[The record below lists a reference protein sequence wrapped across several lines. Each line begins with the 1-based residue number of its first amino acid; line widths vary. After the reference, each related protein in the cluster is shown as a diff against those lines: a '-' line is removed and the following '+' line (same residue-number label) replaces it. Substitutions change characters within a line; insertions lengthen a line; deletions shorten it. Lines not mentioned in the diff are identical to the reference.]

1 MYESKFEGK
10 DEIIDLSLLPPC
22 SSSLKLHSMRAAYIA
37 RRYRLSTENYIEE
50 PNPSEHGWT
59 SDGQI
64 RWIDRA
70 FPEEIELLL
79 VDEDDG
85 ETTDS
90 NYSEE
95 EDMSEDSDEDFS

>member
-1 MYESKFEGK
+1 
-10 DEIIDLSLLPPC
+10 
-22 SSSLKLHSMRAAYIA
+22 MRAAWIA
-37 RRYRLSTENYIEE
+37 RLYRLSTEKYIEE
-50 PNPSEHGWT
+50 PNPSEHWWK

-79 VDEDDG
+79 VDENVS
-85 ETTDS
+85 ETTGS

>member
-1 MYESKFEGK
+1 
-10 DEIIDLSLLPPC
+10 
-22 SSSLKLHSMRAAYIA
+22 MRAAYIA
-37 RRYRLSTENYIEE
+37 RRYRLSTEKYTEE